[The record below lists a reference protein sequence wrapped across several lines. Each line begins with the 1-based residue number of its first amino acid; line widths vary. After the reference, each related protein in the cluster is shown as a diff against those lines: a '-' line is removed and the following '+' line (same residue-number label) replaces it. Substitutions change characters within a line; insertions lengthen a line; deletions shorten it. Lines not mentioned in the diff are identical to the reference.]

1 MKASENGASFE
12 IVFVSSDRD
21 EASFKEYYA
30 EMPWLALPFE
40 DRAQKQSVSGEFD
53 VRLYYFCVL
62 LFIYNAA
69 RLLWIECTIEV
80 IP

>member
-1 MKASENGASFE
+1 MITCDSTSCFFFLTFL
-12 IVFVSSDRD
+12 ISICL
-21 EASFKEYYA
+21 Y
-30 EMPWLALPFE
+30 
-40 DRAQKQSVSGEFD
+40 